1 MCFLFV
7 KDGVFKRRVGD
18 VSADNFAPFLWAFID
33 TDGSP
38 SGVPE
43 TLGGHDTNLYIIFIT
58 YPKRQ
63 GWKTLTKCTSC
74 VEIIMNTW
82 SLEEIRQA

>member
-63 GWKTLTKCTSC
+63 RWKTLTKCTSC